1 MANDRNVDPDP
12 GPPLIYQIRIK
23 GQLGPHWTD

>member
-12 GPPLIYQIRIK
+12 GQPLVSHATEYLWDTANA
-23 GQLGPHWTD
+23 G